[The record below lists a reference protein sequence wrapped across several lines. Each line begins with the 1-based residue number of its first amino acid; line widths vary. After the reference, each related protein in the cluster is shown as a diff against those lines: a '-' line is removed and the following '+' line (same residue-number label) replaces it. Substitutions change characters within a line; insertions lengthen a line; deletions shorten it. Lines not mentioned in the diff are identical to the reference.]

1 MANNAVAQSAVH
13 YPPCIGFIAPS
24 GTGKTT
30 LLRQLIPLLNQHG
43 LRIGYLKHAHHVFDI
58 DQPGKDSYVIR
69 AAGAAQVIIASE
81 QRWVLLHE
89 GGEADLLPLLAR
101 FDPTEFDLV
110 LIEGFHRAHYPKIA
124 VQRTQHSQSITAD
137 HAHYY
142 TDPDLIALVSDALTT
157 DYPLP
162 LLALNQPA
170 TLAEFILT
178 HWTAGRLVI
187 HPTAV

>member
-1 MANNAVAQSAVH
+1 MVNNAAVPSAIH

-30 LLRQLIPLLNQHG
+30 LLQQLIPLLHQRG
-43 LRIGYLKHAHHVFDI
+43 LRIGYIKHAHHVFDI

-69 AAGAAQVIIASE
+69 AAGAQQVIIASE

-101 FDPTEFDLV
+101 FNPTEFDLV

-124 VQRTQHSQSITAD
+124 VQRVNNHAVITD
-137 HAHYY
+137 HPAHYY
-142 TDPDLIALVSDALTT
+142 SDPDLIAFVSDAPTT
-157 DYPLP
+157 EYPLP

-170 TLAEFILT
+170 ALADFILNR
-178 HWTAGRLVI
+178 WTAGTLVV